1 VGLAINQT
9 LVVMAIKME
18 ASEKIL
24 VNAGYP
30 PALPR

>member
-18 ASEKIL
+18 ASERSLID
-24 VNAGYP
+24 AAYP
-30 PALPR
+30 TA